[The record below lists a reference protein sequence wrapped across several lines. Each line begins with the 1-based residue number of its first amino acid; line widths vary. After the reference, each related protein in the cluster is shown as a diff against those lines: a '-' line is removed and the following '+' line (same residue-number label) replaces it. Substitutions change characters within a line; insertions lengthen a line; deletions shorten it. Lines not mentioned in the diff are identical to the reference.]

1 MANKK
6 ILNVVQWFKRISHI
20 LNWAS
25 DCISR
30 FPNFKEIDATSDDS
44 EYYRKVNTKL
54 TLVGLL
60 NNQF

>member
-30 FPNFKEIDATSDDS
+30 FPNFKEIDAKTDDS
-44 EYYRKVNTKL
+44 ESISEE
-54 TLVGLL
+54 
-60 NNQF
+60 

>member
-6 ILNVVQWFKRISHI
+6 VLNVVQWFKRISLV

-30 FPNFKEIDATSDDS
+30 FPNFKEIES
-44 EYYRKVNTKL
+44 EADNYKDVSEDE
-54 TLVGLL
+54 V
-60 NNQF
+60 

>member
-6 ILNVVQWFKRISHI
+6 ILNVVQWFKRISLV

-30 FPNFKEIDATSDDS
+30 FPNFKEIESTSDDS
-44 EYYRKVNTKL
+44 QDIREE
-54 TLVGLL
+54 
-60 NNQF
+60 